1 MSSDAALAALTKP
14 GNVRFFTNLPLV
26 ENFERAGGVIRH
38 ESSGHWIFYRP
49 DGRRIL
55 ATDPDGNALHECEWK
70 ETAPGSVR
78 LARARIRL
86 DWGQWVGILPEGL
99 VNETTFD
106 LSRKPGWQNL
116 RADDLRQM
124 AAQALQLPLEEIRF
138 FYNDDDLGI
147 APNGTAS
154 IRHKKDAFY
163 VLDDGTFEHARFT
176 ACMGA
181 MHWHAIDFLPVVEL
195 FQSLLP
201 GTGSAA
207 FELIRGLYDDQQEG
221 RAQPTPL
228 RYRGIPT
235 YPSEAAYRLFGSF
248 FIPQAPQGQDPFALF
263 MEPSRS
269 HEVIWLPAP
278 DPPRRYFDE
287 ARGLCV
293 TVKGETVLKATH
305 AQDPTGLSFVQPRR
319 DRPAPAGHALYVTDK
334 HLCLDDAGQVQRVP
348 IAPRWGA
355 VKESEG
361 STQASSPSW
370 RHLFDPAPPQVS
382 PQEAFSCVLLYP
394 PDDTEIS
401 ELATQPFVADHLEDL
416 TTNEPRWEAAAKQAA
431 RVLIDGFDASI
442 NACILLERPRQ
453 YLVLYDRPAYAQR
466 HAQMLWNR
474 LAEHPQHHWLEQIKM
489 VRREEGRNQLAEQSF
504 DMIYLWLSFGVEAS
518 AEALEEASGK
528 VARFLAPAGLGFIS
542 GPRALESWLVKQ
554 RLHVFAS
561 QPVESLPTFKM
572 HKSILPKA
580 TLHPGLTLCFVR
592 RG

>member
-1 MSSDAALAALTKP
+1 MPSDPALAPLTKP
-14 GNVRFFTNLPLV
+14 GNVRFPTNLLLV
-26 ENFERAGGVIRH
+26 QNFEQAGGRIRH
-38 ESSGHWIFYRP
+38 EPSGHRIFSRP
-49 DGRRIL
+49 DGRRFL
-55 ATDPDGNALHECEWK
+55 AADPDGNALHECEWK
-70 ETAPGSVR
+70 GTASGSVR

-86 DWGQWVGILPEGL
+86 DWGQWVGILPGGF
-99 VNETTFD
+99 VNETTID

-124 AAQALQLPLEEIRF
+124 AAQALHLPLEEVRF
-138 FYNDDDLGI
+138 FYNDEDLSI

-163 VLDDGTFEHARFT
+163 MLDDGTFEHARFL

-221 RAQPTPL
+221 RSQPTPL

-248 FIPQAPQGQDPFALF
+248 FIPRAPQGQDPFALF

-269 HEVIWLPAP
+269 HEVTWLPAS
-278 DPPRRYFDE
+278 DPPRRYVDE

-293 TVKGETVLKATH
+293 TVKGESVVKATQE
-305 AQDPTGLSFVQPRR
+305 QDTTGLSFVQARR
-319 DRPAPAGHALYVTDK
+319 NRPAPAGHALYVIDK
-334 HLCLDDAGQVQRVP
+334 HLCLDDAGQVQRLP

-361 STQASSPSW
+361 STQPSSPSW
-370 RHLFDPAPPQVS
+370 RHLFDPAPPRVS

-474 LAEHPQHHWLEQIKM
+474 LAERRQLHWLYRFKM
-489 VRREEGRNQLAEQSF
+489 MRREEGHNKPAEQSF
-504 DMIYLWLSFGVEAS
+504 DLIYLWLSFG
-518 AEALEEASGK
+518 AETNAAALEEAAGRM
-528 VARFLAPAGLGFIS
+528 ARLLAPAGLGFIS
-542 GPRALESWLVKQ
+542 GPRGLESWLGKQ

-561 QPVESLPTFKM
+561 QPVETLPTFKM

-580 TLHPGLTLCFVR
+580 TLHPSLTLFFVR